1 MANITPR
8 INKNGEITSYT
19 IRVYHGYDSKG
30 KRLKPYTMSYKPAP
44 GMTSK
49 QIEKEV
55 QRQALLFE
63 EQCRSG
69 KVGANRNI
77 KLADFCPMYLEIKK
91 DVLAPRIWHEYSRTI
106 DKLIIPLLGH
116 IKLSELRP
124 AHVQQFIQY
133 LQGDVRQ
140 KKDGTVD
147 ENNPKL
153 SQATIRRKLV
163 VLQSI
168 LKQAVKLDI
177 ITSNP
182 ANAEKLTLQKV
193 VAPKIEIFSK
203 QEAAQM
209 LECLEQEDLQFQ
221 VLVQLAIMTGCRC
234 GELVGLKFSDFDYER
249 NKLTVERSAYKLP
262 GEPIKTKPP
271 KDYEVRTIT
280 VNQHCIDLVLLL
292 RAEKERQAAELGTAW
307 IGDEWI
313 FTQWNGEIMNPQ
325 TPTKQFSKFLQK
337 NGMKHR
343 KFHSLRHTS
352 ATLLLYGGVNI
363 KQVQERLG
371 HGDISTTNK
380 YLHCIAE
387 ADEAA
392 ANVLQDMLITQKSS
406 KAEQA
411 VRLPEELTG

>member
-1 MANITPR
+1 MANITKR
-8 INKNGEITSYT
+8 NNSYL
-19 IRVYHGYDSKG
+19 IRVSCGYDTTG
-30 KRLKPYTMSYKPAP
+30 KQVTYSMTWKPEQA
-44 GMTSK
+44 MTKK

-55 QRQALLFE
+55 ARQAALFE
-63 EQCRSG
+63 EQCHNGMIGR
-69 KVGANRNI
+69 NRNM

-91 DVLAPRIWHEYSRTI
+91 DVLAPRIWHEYGKTI
-106 DKLIIPLLGH
+106 DNLIIPLLGH
-116 IKLSELRP
+116 IKLTELKP
-124 AHVQQFIQY
+124 AHVQKFIQY

-140 KKDGTVD
+140 KKNGEID
-147 ENNPKL
+147 EAQPKL
-153 SQATIRRKLV
+153 SPATVRRKLT

-168 LKQAVKLDI
+168 LRQAVKLDI
-177 ITSNP
+177 IPTNP
-182 ANAEKLTLQKV
+182 AKAEKLTLQKV

-209 LECLEQEDLQFQ
+209 LECLEQEDIQFQ
-221 VLVQLAIMTGCRC
+221 VIVQLAIMTGCRC
-234 GELVGLKFSDFDYER
+234 GELVGLKFSDFDYSR
-249 NKLTVERSAYKLP
+249 NKVTIERSAYKLP

-292 RAEKERQAAELGTAW
+292 KADKERQAEKLGTAW
-307 IGDEWI
+307 IDGDWL

-325 TPTKQFSKFLQK
+325 TPTVQFRKFLEK

-371 HGDISTTNK
+371 HGDITTTNK
-380 YLHCIAE
+380 YLHYLAE
-387 ADEAA
+387 ADEEA
-392 ANVLQDMLITQKSS
+392 ANVLQDMLIVQKNSNND
-406 KAEQA
+406 KDEQRSRNI
-411 VRLPEELTG
+411 V